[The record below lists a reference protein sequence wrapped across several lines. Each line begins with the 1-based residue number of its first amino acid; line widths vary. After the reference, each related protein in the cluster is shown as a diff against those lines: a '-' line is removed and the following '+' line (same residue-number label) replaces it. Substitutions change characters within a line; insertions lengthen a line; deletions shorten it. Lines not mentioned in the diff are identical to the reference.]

1 MEPNSYFVKIS
12 GKANIPEPLELGNG
26 YKIVL
31 EGEITASSDFSL
43 QNGTFDRT
51 FTYRPALATV
61 EDDKGRVIKAKDLR
75 SWSSKLRRTLYH
87 VWEGENDETITHE
100 EHYERF
106 MKYLFSK
113 VYDLAEEAKKTNR
126 Q

>member
-51 FTYRPALATV
+51 FTYKPALATI

-75 SWSSKLRRTLYH
+75 SRSSQIRRMLYRA
-87 VWEGENDETITHE
+87 WEVDPGETDHE
-100 EHYERF
+100 EDYDRT
-106 MKYLFSK
+106 MKYILAHIYDIREESK
-113 VYDLAEEAKKTNR
+113 KAKS
-126 Q
+126 